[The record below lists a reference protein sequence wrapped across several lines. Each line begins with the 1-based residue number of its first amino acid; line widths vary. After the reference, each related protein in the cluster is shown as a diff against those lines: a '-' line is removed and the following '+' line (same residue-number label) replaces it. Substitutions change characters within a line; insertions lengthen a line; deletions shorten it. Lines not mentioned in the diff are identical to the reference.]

1 MNNHENLEPGA
12 PCPEENCIGTVDIAP
27 PKGCSCHISPPCS
40 ACVNAGV
47 VCGSCGWES
56 NPEEPEERYEQPTAK
71 PTEDR
76 SAYTTSTHTDN
87 PFNSTPFTVCCGVAA
102 INKDR
107 CPVCKAEITGHDDG
121 LSARRKEVGHGN
133 CLMCG
138 KKRGPI
144 EIQGNC
150 HC

>member
-1 MNNHENLEPGA
+1 MKMVTKSKSIGTMAEHLQSCGALEDLIEASNTMAVKLAAELEKARDALEKLEP
-12 PCPEENCIGTVDIAP
+12 
-27 PKGCSCHISPPCS
+27 
-40 ACVNAGV
+40 
-47 VCGSCGWES
+47 
-56 NPEEPEERYEQPTAK
+56 ERYEQPTAK

-102 INKDR
+102 INEDR

-121 LSARRKEVGHGN
+121 LSALRKEVGHGN

-138 KKRGPI
+138 EKRGPI
-144 EIQGNC
+144 GIQGNC